1 MLTAFNYYEPE
12 EESRIQTGMKET
24 SLFEQEMNVAERFT
38 RIHYKAPA
46 GRTKCVVCGSNKIL
60 EFYEKWGVKYL
71 RCSDCYSIMADVQE
85 EDVEEYT
92 HLKEMRDIR
101 LSDESQRIGS
111 ECLQNRW
118 KELLYWLQYRTFRYC
133 GRNTNFSILDYGN
146 RWKGL
151 SQLLQESA
159 LCGKY
164 ELRDS
169 ILIDRE
175 QDEDAKAE
183 PADLILALD
192 YIQQKIKPI
201 QFFREVHNNLKK
213 DGLFI
218 LGVKAG
224 SGFDILT
231 LRGNNKNTFPYEH
244 ILMPSKEG
252 ISVMLVQTG
261 FELLEFTTPGT
272 FDLNYVK
279 ANKDGVAEDDYFMR
293 YFLET
298 ATPGAE
304 ADFQRFIQK
313 RGLSSYAQV
322 IARRMD

>member
-1 MLTAFNYYEPE
+1 MLTAYNYYEPE
-12 EESRIQTGMKET
+12 EENRVQKGMKENIY
-24 SLFEQEMNVAERFT
+24 FQQELEIAEKFVK
-38 RIHYKAPA
+38 IHPNHPNSIK
-46 GRTKCVVCGSNKIL
+46 KCAVCGSNRISR
-60 EFYEKWGVKYL
+60 FYEKWGIEYL
-71 RCSDCYSIMADVQE
+71 RCKDCYSIMADVRE
-85 EDVEEYT
+85 EDVSEYARMEE
-92 HLKEMRDIR
+92 LREIR
-101 LSDESQRIGS
+101 LSDKYQKDGS
-111 ECLQNRW
+111 ESREQKWEEFLD
-118 KELLYWLQYRTFRYC
+118 WLRYRTFRYC
-133 GRNTNFSILDYGN
+133 GRNVDFSVLDYGN

-151 SQLLQESA
+151 VKLLEQSS
-159 LCGKY
+159 LCKTY

-169 ILIDRE
+169 IL
-175 QDEDAKAE
+175 
-183 PADLILALD
+183 ADSRQVSNKDKCEVDLVLALD
-192 YIQQKIKPI
+192 YVQQKIKPI
-201 QFFREVHNNLKK
+201 SFFREVYNNLKK
-213 DGLFI
+213 GGLFI
-218 LGVKAG
+218 LGVKVG
-224 SGFDILT
+224 SGFDILS
-231 LRGNNKNTFPYEH
+231 LRENNRNTFPYEH

>member
-12 EESRIQTGMKET
+12 EEKRVQKGMKE
-24 SLFEQEMNVAERFT
+24 SPFFQMELEIAERFS
-38 RIHYKAPA
+38 
-46 GRTKCVVCGSNKIL
+46 KCHPSLNISKENCIVCGSNKL
-60 EFYEKWGVKYL
+60 SPFYEKWEVRYL
-71 RCSDCYSIMADVQE
+71 RCDDCHSIMADVKE
-85 EDVEEYT
+85 EDVTEY
-92 HLKEMRDIR
+92 
-101 LSDESQRIGS
+101 
-111 ECLQNRW
+111 LQM
-118 KELLYWLQYRTFRYC
+118 KELLEIRLADEYQKDGTESRKQKWEELLDWLRYRAFRYC
-133 GRNTNFSILDYGN
+133 GKNVGFSFLDYGT

-151 SQLLQESA
+151 SQLLQEST

-169 ILIDRE
+169 ILMDRE
-175 QDEDAKAE
+175 QDEDKMVE
-183 PADLILALD
+183 PVDLILALD
-192 YIQQKIKPI
+192 YIQQKVKPV

-213 DGLFI
+213 GGLFI

-252 ISVMLVQTG
+252 ISIMLAQTG

-279 ANKDGVAEDDYFMR
+279 ANKDGLAEDDYFMQ
-293 YFLET
+293 YFLKT
-298 ATPGAE
+298 ATPSSE

-313 RGLSSYAQV
+313 SGLSSYAQV